1 MAFCTKCGAQ
11 VQGPFCGTCGTP
23 AAAGSAS
30 QPGPGPQQPGP
41 GPQLGSAAP
50 PPVPPPSAPAYVPQ
64 VSAAA
69 PQKTSAVVWIIGGC
83 GGLVV
88 LAALVGGITMYY
100 VAHKVKQAAHNPALA
115 VTRLLAAANPDVDV
129 VSTDEDKGTITVRD
143 KKTGKTMTMNFADA
157 QKGKFVFEQD
167 GQKVQMEAHGE
178 GDKGSFEVK
187 SSEGSMKF
195 QAGAGSAKLPDWLPA
210 YPGSAPQGAFSMQ
223 NPKETTGS
231 FSFVT
236 KDSIDQVMRYY
247 EDALKKAGLKVTSN
261 TMQQDGKTS
270 LGIVT
275 GEDAGNKRKA
285 AVNATAAAEGINVGV
300 TFTAS
305 R

>member
-1 MAFCTKCGAQ
+1 M
-11 VQGPFCGTCGTP
+11 PTP
-23 AAAGSAS
+23 V
-30 QPGPGPQQPGP
+30 
-41 GPQLGSAAP
+41 AP
-50 PPVPPPSAPAYVPQ
+50 
-64 VSAAA
+64 VSATA
-69 PQKTSAVVWIIGGC
+69 PQKTSAVVWILGGC

-88 LAALVGGITMYY
+88 LAALVGGIAMYY
-100 VAHKVKQAAHNPALA
+100 VAHKAKQFGRNPALA
-115 VTRLLAAANPDVDV
+115 ITRMIAAANPDVDV

-143 KKTGKTMTMNFADA
+143 RKTGKTVTMNFADA

-195 QAGAGSAKLPDWLPA
+195 QSGAGSEKLPDWLPA
-210 YPGSAPQGAFSMQ
+210 YPGSSPQGAFSMQ

-236 KDSIDQVMRYY
+236 KDSIEQVMRYY
-247 EDALKKAGLKVTSN
+247 EGALKKAGLKVTSN
-261 TMQQDGKTS
+261 TMQQDGRTN
-270 LGIVT
+270 LGVVT
-275 GEDAGNKRKA
+275 AEEAGNKRKA
-285 AVNATAAAEGINVGV
+285 VVNATASPEGINVGV
-300 TFTAS
+300 TFTAP

>member
-11 VQGPFCGTCGTP
+11 VQGPFCGSCGTP
-23 AAAGSAS
+23 APAGSAP
-30 QPGPGPQQPGP
+30 QPGAGPQPG
-41 GPQLGSAAP
+41 GAAP
-50 PPVPPPSAPAYVPQ
+50 PPVTPSVPASVPP

-69 PQKTSAVVWIIGGC
+69 PQKTSAVVWILGGC

-143 KKTGKTMTMNFADA
+143 KKTGKTLTMNFADA

-195 QAGAGSAKLPDWLPA
+195 QAGAGSEKLPAWLPA
-210 YPGSAPQGAFSMQ
+210 YPGSVPQGAFSMQ

-236 KDSIDQVMRYY
+236 KDSIEQVMRYY

-261 TMQQDGKTS
+261 TMQQDGKTG

-285 AVNATAAAEGINVGV
+285 VVNATSSAEGINVGV

>member
-1 MAFCTKCGAQ
+1 M
-11 VQGPFCGTCGTP
+11 
-23 AAAGSAS
+23 
-30 QPGPGPQQPGP
+30 
-41 GPQLGSAAP
+41 P
-50 PPVPPPSAPAYVPQ
+50 PPVPSPVPASVPQ

-69 PQKTSAVVWIIGGC
+69 PQKTSAVVWIVGGC

-88 LAALVGGITMYY
+88 LAALVGGLGMYY

-115 VTRLLAAANPDVDV
+115 VTRMLAAANPDVDV

-195 QAGAGSAKLPDWLPA
+195 QAGAGSEKLPDWLPA

-223 NPKETTGS
+223 NPKETTGT

-236 KDSIDQVMRYY
+236 KDSIEQVMRYY

-275 GEDAGNKRKA
+275 GEEGEKRKA
-285 AVNATAAAEGINVGV
+285 AVNATASAEGTNVGV
-300 TFTAS
+300 SFTAS

>member
-1 MAFCTKCGAQ
+1 M
-11 VQGPFCGTCGTP
+11 
-23 AAAGSAS
+23 
-30 QPGPGPQQPGP
+30 
-41 GPQLGSAAP
+41 
-50 PPVPPPSAPAYVPQ
+50 
-64 VSAAA
+64 
-69 PQKTSAVVWIIGGC
+69 VWIIGGC

-195 QAGAGSAKLPDWLPA
+195 QAGAGSEKLPDWLPA

-223 NPKETTGS
+223 NPKETTGT

-236 KDSIDQVMRYY
+236 KDSIEQVMRYY

-285 AVNATAAAEGINVGV
+285 VVNATASAEGINVGV
-300 TFTAS
+300 TFTAT

>member
-11 VQGPFCGTCGTP
+11 VQGPFCGSCGTP
-23 AAAGSAS
+23 AATSSAP
-30 QPGPGPQQPGP
+30 QPGPAPQPGAAPQP
-41 GPQLGSAAP
+41 GSTAP
-50 PPVPPPSAPAYVPQ
+50 PPIPPSVSAPVPPVG
-64 VSAAA
+64 AAA

-129 VSTDEDKGTITVRD
+129 VSTDEDKGNITVRD

-157 QKGKFVFEQD
+157 QKGKFVFEED

-187 SSEGSMKF
+187 SSEGSM
-195 QAGAGSAKLPDWLPA
+195 
-210 YPGSAPQGAFSMQ
+210 
-223 NPKETTGS
+223 
-231 FSFVT
+231 
-236 KDSIDQVMRYY
+236 
-247 EDALKKAGLKVTSN
+247 
-261 TMQQDGKTS
+261 
-270 LGIVT
+270 
-275 GEDAGNKRKA
+275 
-285 AVNATAAAEGINVGV
+285 
-300 TFTAS
+300 
-305 R
+305 

>member
-1 MAFCTKCGAQ
+1 
-11 VQGPFCGTCGTP
+11 
-23 AAAGSAS
+23 
-30 QPGPGPQQPGP
+30 
-41 GPQLGSAAP
+41 
-50 PPVPPPSAPAYVPQ
+50 
-64 VSAAA
+64 
-69 PQKTSAVVWIIGGC
+69 VVWIVGGC

-88 LAALVGGITMYY
+88 LAALVGGLGMYY

-115 VTRLLAAANPDVDV
+115 VTRMLAAANPDVDV

-195 QAGAGSAKLPDWLPA
+195 QAGAGSEKLPDWLPA

-231 FSFVT
+231 FNFVT
-236 KDSIDQVMRYY
+236 KDSIEQVMRYY

-261 TMQQDGKTS
+261 TMQQDGKTG

-275 GEDAGNKRKA
+275 GEDGEKRKA
-285 AVNATAAAEGINVGV
+285 VVNATASAEGTNVGV
-300 TFTAS
+300 TFTAA

>member
-11 VQGPFCGTCGTP
+11 VQGPFCGSCGTP
-23 AAAGSAS
+23 AATSSAPPPGATP
-30 QPGPGPQQPGP
+30 QPGPIPQPGAVPQP
-41 GPQLGSAAP
+41 GVTAP
-50 PPVPPPSAPAYVPQ
+50 PPVPPSASAPVPP

-115 VTRLLAAANPDVDV
+115 VTRLLAAATPDVDV

-195 QAGAGSAKLPDWLPA
+195 QAGAGSEKLPDWLPA
-210 YPGSAPQGAFSMQ
+210 YPGSAPQGAFSM
-223 NPKETTGS
+223 
-231 FSFVT
+231 
-236 KDSIDQVMRYY
+236 
-247 EDALKKAGLKVTSN
+247 
-261 TMQQDGKTS
+261 
-270 LGIVT
+270 
-275 GEDAGNKRKA
+275 
-285 AVNATAAAEGINVGV
+285 
-300 TFTAS
+300 
-305 R
+305 

>member
-11 VQGPFCGTCGTP
+11 VQGPFCGSCGTP
-23 AAAGSAS
+23 APAGSAP
-30 QPGPGPQQPGP
+30 QPGAGPQPG
-41 GPQLGSAAP
+41 GAAP
-50 PPVPPPSAPAYVPQ
+50 PPVTPSVPAFVPP

-69 PQKTSAVVWIIGGC
+69 PQKTSAVVWILGGC

-143 KKTGKTMTMNFADA
+143 KKTGKTLTMNFADA

-195 QAGAGSAKLPDWLPA
+195 QAGAGSEKLPAWLPA
-210 YPGSAPQGAFSMQ
+210 YPGSVPQGAFSMQ

-236 KDSIDQVMRYY
+236 KDSIEQVMRYY

-261 TMQQDGKTS
+261 TMQQDGKTG

-285 AVNATAAAEGINVGV
+285 VVNATSSAEGINVGV

>member
-11 VQGPFCGTCGTP
+11 VQGPFCGSCGTP
-23 AAAGSAS
+23 AAAGSAP
-30 QPGPGPQQPGP
+30 QPGVGPQPG
-41 GPQLGSAAP
+41 GAAP
-50 PPVPPPSAPAYVPQ
+50 PAPAPPGSPPAASVSASAPK
-64 VSAAA
+64 
-69 PQKTSAVVWIIGGC
+69 KTSAVVWILGGC

-88 LAALVGGITMYY
+88 LAALVGGIAMYY
-100 VAHKVKQAAHNPALA
+100 IAHKAKQFGRNPALA
-115 VTRLLAAANPDVDV
+115 ITRMIAAANPDVDV

-143 KKTGKTMTMNFADA
+143 KKTGKTVTMNFADA

-178 GDKGSFEVK
+178 GDKGSLEVK
-187 SSEGSMKF
+187 SSEGTVKF
-195 QAGAGSAKLPDWLPA
+195 QSGAGSEKLPDWLPA
-210 YPGSAPQGAFSMQ
+210 YPGSTPQGAFSMQ
-223 NPKETTGS
+223 NPKETSGS

-236 KDSIDQVMRYY
+236 KDSIEQVMRYY

-261 TMQQDGKTS
+261 TVQQDGKTS

-275 GEDAGNKRKA
+275 AEEAGNKRKA
-285 AVNATAAAEGINVGV
+285 VVNATASPQGINVGV
-300 TFTAS
+300 TFTAP

>member
-1 MAFCTKCGAQ
+1 VYA
-11 VQGPFCGTCGTP
+11 
-23 AAAGSAS
+23 
-30 QPGPGPQQPGP
+30 
-41 GPQLGSAAP
+41 
-50 PPVPPPSAPAYVPQ
+50 PVPP

-69 PQKTSAVVWIIGGC
+69 PQKTSAVVWILGGC

-88 LAALVGGITMYY
+88 LAALVGGLGMYY
-100 VAHKVKQAAHNPALA
+100 VAHKARQAAHMLEKNPALA
-115 VTRLLAAANPDVDV
+115 VTRMLAAANPDVDV

-167 GQKVQMEAHGE
+167 GQKVQMEAHGA

-195 QAGAGSAKLPDWLPA
+195 QAGAGSEKLPDWLPA
-210 YPGSAPQGAFSMQ
+210 YPGSAPQGAFTMQ

-231 FSFVT
+231 FNFVT
-236 KDSIDQVMRYY
+236 KDSIEQVMRYY

-261 TMQQDGKTS
+261 TMQQDGKTG
-270 LGIVT
+270 LGIVS
-275 GEDAGNKRKA
+275 GEEGEKRKA
-285 AVNATAAAEGINVGV
+285 VVNATASAEGTNVGV

>member
-1 MAFCTKCGAQ
+1 MAFCTNCGAQ
-11 VQGPFCGTCGTP
+11 VQGPFCGSCGTP
-23 AAAGSAS
+23 AATSSAP
-30 QPGPGPQQPGP
+30 QPGPAPQPGAAPQP
-41 GPQLGSAAP
+41 GSIAP
-50 PPVPPPSAPAYVPQ
+50 PPIPPSVSAPVPP

-88 LAALVGGITMYY
+88 LAALVGGMAMYFI
-100 VAHKVKQAAHNPALA
+100 AHKAKQAAHMLEKNPALA
-115 VTRLLAAANPDVDV
+115 VTRMLAAANPDVDV

-157 QKGKFVFEQD
+157 QKGKFVFEED

-195 QAGAGSAKLPDWLPA
+195 QAGAGSEKLPDWLPA

-231 FSFVT
+231 FNFVT
-236 KDSIDQVMRYY
+236 KDSIEQVMRYY

-261 TMQQDGKTS
+261 TMQEDGKAS

-275 GEDAGNKRKA
+275 AAEAGNKRKA
-285 AVNATAAAEGINVGV
+285 VVNATI
-300 TFTAS
+300 S
-305 R
+305 P